1 LFIQGLFEDNKVS
14 IKGESITCFSL
25 AILSFENKVSTK
37 IDQIQKGSKSTSNLE
52 QRPMQSRISNSSS
65 EVQNSQSTRFKKA
78 AAKLIVFLVFAVV
91 ISYLTLPIMALF
103 LYEPISSFVNSL
115 SSEMVKEAIKL
126 SLLTTFTSLFIVII
140 FGTPVAYYNAR
151 HQYRGKRIIET
162 LIDLPIVLPPS
173 VAGIAL
179 LLAFGRMGLLGQ
191 YFKILGVNI
200 AFTTTAVILAQIF
213 VASPFYMRQA
223 TTSFEDVDP
232 VYERAAHTLGASST
246 STFFR
251 VTAPI
256 ALNGLVSGAL
266 LTWAR
271 ALGEFGATLI
281 FAGNFQ
287 GVTQTMPL
295 AIYTALNSDIDAAV
309 NIAIILVLIC
319 FAVIISVKVLTL
331 REKHAGNDEKTIGH

>member
-1 LFIQGLFEDNKVS
+1 
-14 IKGESITCFSL
+14 L
-25 AILSFENKVSTK
+25 AIISFDYKVSTK
-37 IDQIQKGSKSTSNLE
+37 IDQIQKGSTSTSNLE
-52 QRPMQSRISNSSS
+52 QQLMQSTISNSSS
-65 EVQNSQSTRFKKA
+65 EVQNSQSTRLKKA
-78 AAKLIVFLVFAVV
+78 AAKLIVFLVFGVV
-91 ISYLTLPIMALF
+91 ISYLTLPIVALF

-115 SSEMVKEAIKL
+115 SSEMVQEAIKL

>member
-1 LFIQGLFEDNKVS
+1 MKSTISNV
-14 IKGESITCFSL
+14 
-25 AILSFENKVSTK
+25 SFEAR
-37 IDQIQKGSKSTSNLE
+37 DAKSTRLRN
-52 QRPMQSRISNSSS
+52 
-65 EVQNSQSTRFKKA
+65 A
-78 AAKLIVFLVFAVV
+78 ATLLIVFLVFGVV
-91 ISYLTLPIMALF
+91 VTYLALPIVALF
-103 LYEPISSFVNSL
+103 VYGTLSGFISSL
-115 SSEMVKEAIKL
+115 STEMVQEAIKL
-126 SLLTTFTSLFIVII
+126 SLITTLTTLAVVVI

-151 HQYRGKRIIET
+151 HSYHGKRIIET

-179 LLAFGRMGLLGQ
+179 LLTFGRMGLLGQ
-191 YFKILGVNI
+191 YFNILGINI

-213 VASPFYMRQA
+213 VASPFFVRQA

-232 VYERAAHTLGASST
+232 EYERAAHTLGASGT
-246 STFFR
+246 ATFFR

-266 LTWAR
+266 MTWAR

-295 AIYTALNSDIDAAV
+295 AIYTALNSDLNAAV
-309 NIAIILVLIC
+309 NLAVILVLIC

-331 REKHAGNDEKTIGH
+331 REKHAGKDEKTILNQV

>member
-1 LFIQGLFEDNKVS
+1 MQLAPSHAPFDAISARLAGFTKAVRLLVILLLFG
-14 IKGESITCFSL
+14 
-25 AILSFENKVSTK
+25 
-37 IDQIQKGSKSTSNLE
+37 
-52 QRPMQSRISNSSS
+52 
-65 EVQNSQSTRFKKA
+65 
-78 AAKLIVFLVFAVV
+78 VV
-91 ISYLTLPIMALF
+91 VTFVALPIIALF
-103 LYEPISSFVNSL
+103 ANASLSGFIESL
-115 SSEMVKEAIKL
+115 SSEMVAEAIRL
-126 SLLTTFTSLFIVII
+126 SLITTLATLLIVVA
-140 FGTPVAYYNAR
+140 FGTPVAYHNAR
-151 HQYRGKRIIET
+151 HQYRGKRLIET

-179 LLAFGRMGLLGQ
+179 LLAFGRLGLLGQ
-191 YFKILGVNI
+191 YFNLLGINI

-213 VASPFYMRQA
+213 VSSPFFIRQA

-232 VYERAAHTLGASST
+232 QYERAARTLGASSAA
-246 STFFR
+246 TFFR

-295 AIYTALNSDIDAAV
+295 AIYTALNSDLNAAIY
-309 NIAIILVLIC
+309 IAIILVVIC
-319 FAVIISVKVLTL
+319 FSVIISVKGLAL
-331 REKHAGNDEKTIGH
+331 REKHVYKEKRASLK

>member
-1 LFIQGLFEDNKVS
+1 M
-14 IKGESITCFSL
+14 
-25 AILSFENKVSTK
+25 
-37 IDQIQKGSKSTSNLE
+37 KSTSSNASLE
-52 QRPMQSRISNSSS
+52 ARSAK
-65 EVQNSQSTRFKKA
+65 STRLKKA
-78 AAKLIVFLVFAVV
+78 AALLVVFLMFAVV
-91 ISYLTLPIMALF
+91 VTYLALPIVALF
-103 LYEPISSFVNSL
+103 AYGTLSGFISSL
-115 SSEMVKEAIKL
+115 STEIVQEAIKL
-126 SLLTTFTSLFIVII
+126 SLITTLTTLAVVII

-151 HQYRGKRIIET
+151 HSYRGKRLIET

-179 LLAFGRMGLLGQ
+179 LLTFGRMGLLGK
-191 YFKILGVNI
+191 YFNILGINI
-200 AFTTTAVILAQIF
+200 AFTTTAVILAQLF
-213 VASPFYMRQA
+213 VASPFFIRQA

-232 VYERAAHTLGASST
+232 EYEKAAHTLGASGT
-246 STFFR
+246 ATFFR

-266 LTWAR
+266 MTWAR

-295 AIYTALNSDIDAAV
+295 AIYTALNSDINAAV
-309 NIAIILVLIC
+309 NIAVVLVLIC

-331 REKHAGNDEKTIGH
+331 REKNIYKEVRPL

>member
-1 LFIQGLFEDNKVS
+1 MIYSKGPVKERNIKLKQLFAPTVIGEVPFF
-14 IKGESITCFSL
+14 IKINS
-25 AILSFENKVSTK
+25 
-37 IDQIQKGSKSTSNLE
+37 STSTFK
-52 QRPMQSRISNSSS
+52 QQKHMQSTISNISS
-65 EVQNSQSTRFKKA
+65 EVQNNQSTRFKKA
-78 AAKLIVFLVFAVV
+78 AKKLMLFLVFGVV
-91 ISYLTLPIMALF
+91 ITYLTLPIVALF
-103 LYEPISSFVNSL
+103 LYEPVSSFVNSL
-115 SSEMVKEAIKL
+115 SSEMVQEAIKL

-191 YFKILGVNI
+191 YFKIFGVNI

-232 VYERAAHTLGASST
+232 EYERAAHTLGASGT

-266 LTWAR
+266 MTWAR

-331 REKHAGNDEKTIGH
+331 REKHTGKDEKTILP